1 MMEIGKESER
11 EGNGVGV
18 RVKERVEDR
27 GIERDSRGGGQ
38 GRSDNGG
45 AKDRQTGR

>member
-27 GIERDSRGGGQ
+27 GIQRDSRREGQ
-38 GRSDNGG
+38 GRSDN
-45 AKDRQTGR
+45 AAAIDYQTGW